1 MPANSRIID
10 HIARRNLAR
19 SKMESVFKT
28 AGYHQIA
35 LNETPNQYWRDPE
48 ALPWFEVTTE
58 HGFFVIG
65 WRKRVIS
72 IEWGESLKVPEETF
86 ADQDVTKDHEMIHA
100 WGYDKAISY
109 LTAIRKHGVLSET
122 VQDSHHI
129 FYPEAVRALFNGEE
143 RMLQSAIEIIR
154 RQHREALREL
164 FSNVKHG

>member
-10 HIARRNLAR
+10 HIARRNTAR
-19 SKMESVFKT
+19 SIMENVFKS

-72 IEWGESLKVPEETF
+72 IEWGESLTVPEDLF
-86 ADQDVTKDHEMIHA
+86 ADQDVTKDREMIHA
-100 WGYDKAISY
+100 WGYDKAIEY
-109 LTAIRKHGVLSET
+109 LTAIRNRGVLSEK
-122 VQDSHHI
+122 
-129 FYPEAVRALFNGEE
+129 A
-143 RMLQSAIEIIR
+143 QS
-154 RQHREALREL
+154 
-164 FSNVKHG
+164 S